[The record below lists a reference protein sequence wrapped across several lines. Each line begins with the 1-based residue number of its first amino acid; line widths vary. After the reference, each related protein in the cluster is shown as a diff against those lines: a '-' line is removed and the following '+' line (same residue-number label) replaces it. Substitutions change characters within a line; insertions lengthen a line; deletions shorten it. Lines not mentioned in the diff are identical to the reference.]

1 MCTDLTIPFCYLPTY
16 VKASYWLTLH
26 KWSGDQRSWEMSSPK
41 RTEKFRDGLKGKPA
55 ASSLAEFHY
64 TYYMDEKLSTQR

>member
-1 MCTDLTIPFCYLPTY
+1 
-16 VKASYWLTLH
+16 
-26 KWSGDQRSWEMSSPK
+26 MSSPK